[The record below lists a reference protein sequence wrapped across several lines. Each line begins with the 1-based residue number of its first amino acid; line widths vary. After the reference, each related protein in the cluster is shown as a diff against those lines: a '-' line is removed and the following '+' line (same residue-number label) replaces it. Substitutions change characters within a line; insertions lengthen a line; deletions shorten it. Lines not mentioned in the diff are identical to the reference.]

1 MSSSVCLFVCLFVCV
16 CMYVCMYVC
25 MWVCIYSSHTS
36 FYSFPSSR
44 SSSFFSLLS
53 FSSTSSTSFSLLLL
67 LLLFLL
73 QKDVAFQTSYQALK
87 FTFVFPS
94 RTGFFCFSLVWR
106 ACGLMILV
114 FVSSLQFGDNFTFT
128 EWRFLFCGVL
138 CNSAFCRSTR
148 RRRSGR
154 RGIRR
159 ERRRRGRGRRGRWRR
174 RRRGRGRGSR
184 RQLCT

>member
-1 MSSSVCLFVCLFVCV
+1 MSSSVCLFVCVCV
-16 CMYVCMYVC
+16 CMYVCMCVC
-25 MWVCIYSSHTS
+25 ECALYSSHTS

-44 SSSFFSLLS
+44 SSSFFSSLS
-53 FSSTSSTSFSLLLL
+53 FSPTSSTSFSLLL

-94 RTGFFCFSLVWR
+94 STGFFCFSLVWR

-128 EWRFLFCGVL
+128 QWRFLFCGVL
-138 CNSAFCRSTR
+138 CNSAFCRSRRRRR

-159 ERRRRGRGRRGRWRR
+159 ERRRRGRG
-174 RRRGRGRGSR
+174 SR